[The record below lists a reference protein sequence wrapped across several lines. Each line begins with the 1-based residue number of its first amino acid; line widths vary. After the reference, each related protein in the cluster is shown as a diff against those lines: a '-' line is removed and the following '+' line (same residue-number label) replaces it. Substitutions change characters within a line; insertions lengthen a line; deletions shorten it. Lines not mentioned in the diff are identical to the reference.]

1 MDRRLTPEESGQQS
15 GNPPSPGS
23 SGDASEGVATRVFA
37 ARVRL
42 LYSDVWLMVLGNVA
56 TGAVLAFVQ
65 HKLIGTGVVLGWFGF
80 LCASV
85 VGRVVLVR
93 WFLARAPENEEMG
106 IWARRYT
113 FATAW
118 TGTAWGAAA
127 VFMLPEASSPH
138 QIVTL
143 VALAGMAAGAV
154 TTLSRLYVAYLAY
167 VLPIL
172 APLAVRLLLMGGEA
186 GYGIAAMCILFL
198 AYLLRAGYQQGQD
211 LERAQTLALENE
223 SLVVDL
229 TAQKATA
236 DKLNAELR
244 QEASERECIAADLR
258 KREASLANAQRIAGI
273 ASWEWDLKANE
284 IRGSDEAYRIFSID
298 REVESITFEDFL
310 AMVHPDD
317 RDAVA
322 QAVTRALHDDETYSV
337 EHRAVAADGST
348 RVVHQ
353 RGEVLRDE
361 NGNPVWMSGT
371 THDITDR
378 HRISEELRAASLR
391 AEEASEAKSRFL
403 ANMSHEF
410 RTPLNA
416 IIGYSEILRE
426 DALDLGQTANV
437 NDLERIN
444 GAGRHLLALVN
455 EILDLSK
462 IEAGKTELH
471 IESLDV
477 QELVEEAVAT
487 VRSLVEA
494 NHNTLTLDCGT
505 RLGRM
510 DADALRVRQMLYN
523 LLSNAGKFTEYGE
536 VRVTVRRISK
546 SKQTVRDGWILIEVS
561 DTGIGM
567 RPDQIRTAFEAF
579 GQLDA
584 STTRK
589 QGGTG
594 LGLAI
599 TKHYCEMMGGAVS
612 VQSEPDKGSTFT
624 LRLPAAMARAEP
636 SPAPAT
642 G

>member
-1 MDRRLTPEESGQQS
+1 MNRRLTSEESGQHS
-15 GNPPSPGS
+15 VLPPTPGS

-42 LYSDVWLMVLGNVA
+42 LYSGVGFMVLGNVA
-56 TGAVLAFVQ
+56 IAAILATVQ
-65 HKLIGTGVVLGWFGF
+65 YRVIGTGVALGWFGF

-85 VGRVVLVR
+85 VGRIALIR
-93 WFLARAPENEEMG
+93 WFLARAPENHEMG
-106 IWARRYT
+106 IWARRYAY
-113 FATAW
+113 ATAW
-118 TGTAWGAAA
+118 TGTAWGMAA

-154 TTLSRLYVAYLAY
+154 TTLSRIYVAYLAF
-167 VLPIL
+167 VLPLL
-172 APLAVRLLLMGGEA
+172 APLALRFLLAGGET
-186 GYGIAAMCILFL
+186 GYGIAAMCTLFL
-198 AYLLRAGYQQGQD
+198 AYLLRAGHQQGQA
-211 LERAQTLALENE
+211 LERAQALALENE

-229 TAQKATA
+229 TEQKATA

-244 QEASERECIAADLR
+244 QEVGEREIIAADLR
-258 KREASLANAQRIAGI
+258 QREASLANAQRIAGI

-298 REVESITFEDFL
+298 REVESITFEAFL

-317 RDAVA
+317 REAVA
-322 QAVTRALHDDETYSV
+322 QAVTGALHDDEIYSV
-337 EHRAVAADGST
+337 EHRAVAPDGST

-361 NGNPVWMSGT
+361 SGNPIWMSGT

-426 DALDLGQTANV
+426 DALELDQISSV

-444 GAGRHLLALVN
+444 AAGRHLLALVN

-462 IEAGKTELH
+462 IEAGKTALH

-494 NHNTLTLDCGT
+494 NHNTLTVDCGA

-523 LLSNAGKFTEYGE
+523 LLSNAGKFTEFGE

-546 SKQTVRDGWILIEVS
+546 SKHMAQDGWILIEVS

-579 GQLDA
+579 GQLDS

-612 VQSEPDKGSTFT
+612 VQSEPGNGSTFT
-624 LRLPAAMARAEP
+624 LRLPAAMTLAEP
-636 SPAPAT
+636 ESAPAT